1 MVQGPNP
8 LHNVSEM
15 YAALESTVLLLHLG
29 WIVWIL
35 LGWMVTR
42 ARPGLAWLHVA
53 SLVWGIATE
62 LGPWACPLT
71 LAEQW
76 LESRSGATPN
86 QQGFLVHY
94 LDKLIYP
101 DVPEPIVALSG
112 AAVCVIILAIH
123 GVRLLRHFRTR
134 PDCWH

>member
-1 MVQGPNP
+1 
-8 LHNVSEM
+8 M
-15 YAALESTVLLLHLG
+15 YGAIESAILLLHLC

-42 ARPGLAWLHVA
+42 GRAALAWLHVA

-62 LGPWACPLT
+62 LGPWPCPLT

-76 LESRSGATPN
+76 FESRSGSIPN
-86 QQGFLVHY
+86 QRGFLVHY

-101 DVPEPIVALSG
+101 DFPELVVALSG
-112 AAVCVIILAIH
+112 AAVCVAILAIH
-123 GVRLLRHFRTR
+123 GVRLLRHFRPR
-134 PDCWH
+134 PHC